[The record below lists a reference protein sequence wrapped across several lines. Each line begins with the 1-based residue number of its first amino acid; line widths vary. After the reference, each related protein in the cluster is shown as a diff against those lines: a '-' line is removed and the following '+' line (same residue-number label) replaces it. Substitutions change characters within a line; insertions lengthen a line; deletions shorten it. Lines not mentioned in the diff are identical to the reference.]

1 MKKPSKALVNKLQ
14 EFSFNQKSIDELNLF
29 ENGRNNFHLI
39 HENNSHQ
46 ATLIASNY
54 LNRTYSIKVNSNIYD
69 VEIQRPVDDIV
80 NKMGYAVRSTK
91 TVDSIKAPMPYV
103 SLVPTGGV
111 SVENMHEW
119 FDNGAS
125 ALGIGSAILKG
136 FNPKEKNYNQVT
148 KNSLEFYSKC
158 QLLIK

>member
-14 EFSFNQKSIDELNLF
+14 EFSFNQNSIDELNLF

-46 ATLIASNY
+46 ASLIASNY

-69 VEIQRPVDDIV
+69 VEIQRPVDDFV

-91 TVDSIKAPMPYV
+91 TVDSIKAPMPGIIID
-103 SLVPTGGV
+103 LK
-111 SVENMHEW
+111 VE
-119 FDNGAS
+119 
-125 ALGIGSAILKG
+125 KG
-136 FNPKEKNYNQVT
+136 QTVKEGDT
-148 KNSLEFYSKC
+148 
-158 QLLIK
+158 LLILEAMKMENAIVCPKDTTIKEIYTSVGETVDKNKLLIDFK